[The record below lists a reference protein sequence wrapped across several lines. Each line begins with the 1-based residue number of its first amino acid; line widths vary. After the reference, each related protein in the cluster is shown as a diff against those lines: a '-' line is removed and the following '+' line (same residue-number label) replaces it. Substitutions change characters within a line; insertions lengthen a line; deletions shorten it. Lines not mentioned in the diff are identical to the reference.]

1 MGKVLMEVLVTI
13 LIAGIFL
20 MLYSAIRISDIADR
34 RVREIRSIE
43 TFDKQNQLITD
54 NSCVQVQL
62 INVNKKFKKY

>member
-54 NSCVQVQL
+54 NR
-62 INVNKKFKKY
+62 

>member
-43 TFDKQNQLITD
+43 TFDKQNQQIT
-54 NSCVQVQL
+54 VVYKEEWLWQ
-62 INVNKKFKKY
+62 IKKRRLKAD